1 MPVTITEKGVL
12 PVGIER
18 DGKFHREFEI
28 RPALVGDSIE
38 VADEHEPKKL
48 TNRWYANICLAA
60 KQIIRIGDI
69 SPVPFK
75 DVVKMLDVDMEQI
88 YAAQERLAMRLSRFH
103 DSGKDGEQ
111 ATPSNN
117 LRADGT
123 ESAQAGP
130 GLDEASLHDGS
141 SSPDDA
147 GKSL

>member
-1 MPVTITEKGVL
+1 MPVTITEKGTL

-69 SPVPFK
+69 SPVPFEE
-75 DVVKMLDVDMEQI
+75 VVKMLDLDMEQV
-88 YAAQERLAMRLSRFH
+88 YAAQERLATRLSRFH
-103 DSGKDGEQ
+103 DSGKDAGQ
-111 ATPSNN
+111 TAPSNN
-117 LRADGT
+117 LRADAA
-123 ESAQAGP
+123 EPAQVGA
-130 GLDEASLHDGS
+130 GLDETSVLDGS
-141 SSPDDA
+141 GAPDDA